1 MGSSQGG
8 GKVCYIYALTVRIYS
23 RRSAELVFCHEGQRL
38 LRMHLPV
45 LRHELVCRGVHFL
58 AVQKN
63 EDAEES
69 AGLWLLQSRQ
79 LPKI

>member
-1 MGSSQGG
+1 M
-8 GKVCYIYALTVRIYS
+8 VHLYIYFGNVQQVLSKAHVLQWRTEASV
-23 RRSAELVFCHEGQRL
+23 V
-38 LRMHLPV
+38 HLPV
-45 LRHELVCRGVHFL
+45 PRQELVCRGVHFL